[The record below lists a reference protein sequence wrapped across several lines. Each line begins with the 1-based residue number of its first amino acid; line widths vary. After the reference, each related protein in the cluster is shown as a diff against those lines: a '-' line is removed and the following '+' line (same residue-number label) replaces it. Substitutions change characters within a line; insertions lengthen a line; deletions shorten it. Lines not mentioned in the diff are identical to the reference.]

1 MKRNEDNT
9 CQSFDL
15 LLPYGIGE
23 LIGGSQ
29 REESYNKLVQTMNEK
44 NINKDNL
51 KFYLDLR
58 KYGTC
63 MHGGFG
69 LGFDRLLMLITG
81 IDNIKDV
88 IPFPVNYK
96 NCKY

>member
-1 MKRNEDNT
+1 MKRNDDNT

-29 REESYNKLVQTMNEK
+29 REESYDKLLVQTMNEK

-58 KYGTC
+58 KEHVC
-63 MHGGFG
+63 MED
-69 LGFDRLLMLITG
+69 L
-81 IDNIKDV
+81 V
-88 IPFPVNYK
+88 
-96 NCKY
+96 